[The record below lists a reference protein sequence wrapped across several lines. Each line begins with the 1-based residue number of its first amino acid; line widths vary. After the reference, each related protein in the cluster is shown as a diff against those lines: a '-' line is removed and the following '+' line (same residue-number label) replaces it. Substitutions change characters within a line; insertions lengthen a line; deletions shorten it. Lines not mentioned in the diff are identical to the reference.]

1 MLVLTH
7 KGRRNEEDFRKLLEG
22 SGFEIIGII
31 RSAERELDLAQSIA
45 FLFKTANELTGFHT
59 VIIGWK
65 KRWEIKQKYDKIISI
80 IKTAKNSC
88 PWLMVW
94 VGS

>member
-1 MLVLTH
+1 MLVFTH

-22 SGFEIIGII
+22 SGFEIIGIM

-59 VIIGWK
+59 VIIG
-65 KRWEIKQKYDKIISI
+65 
-80 IKTAKNSC
+80 
-88 PWLMVW
+88 
-94 VGS
+94 